1 MHWTP
6 FLNLFRYDIIKI
18 CCWENQGI
26 SAVPKQKEK
35 KTNKKFILADLHT
48 TKMHYSDPDLMAY
61 SQFTKLRTQK
71 VLNICFTKFLKKSP
85 FCIVN
90 KFLYLIHPL
99 SSLVALPSLQGN
111 QSFAYGFLA
120 KIIFTVCSIL
130 AEIKYINI
138 SSVHQVKNRALH
150 HSHDIL
156 ELWATY
162 CVAGIFRKANILLFC
177 TFYTYSRSEEFTVAP
192 RCNQHSP
199 EQYNGS
205 IFEGLNLGFVT

>member
-1 MHWTP
+1 M
-6 FLNLFRYDIIKI
+6 
-18 CCWENQGI
+18 
-26 SAVPKQKEK
+26 PKQKEK

-61 SQFTKLRTQK
+61 SQFTNLRTQK

-111 QSFAYGFLA
+111 QSFAYDFLA
-120 KIIFTVCSIL
+120 KIIFTVSSIL

-138 SSVHQVKNRALH
+138 KSVSQK
-150 HSHDIL
+150 
-156 ELWATY
+156 
-162 CVAGIFRKANILLFC
+162 
-177 TFYTYSRSEEFTVAP
+177 
-192 RCNQHSP
+192 QSP
-199 EQYNGS
+199 ASQP
-205 IFEGLNLGFVT
+205 